1 MTFAATR
8 SNEPYVPND
17 ADTAL
22 AQESSRKL
30 GRLLGKARHDAVR
43 VQVLSVDS
51 AEPVVTLPAPAL
63 DLLLRILSEMAQGH
77 AVTLVPHHAELT
89 TQQAADVL
97 NVSRPHF
104 VKLLERGV
112 VPFHK
117 VGTHRRVLFRDV
129 AAYKQRVMAESE
141 EALETLAALSQ
152 RLRLDES
159 GDED

>member
-1 MTFAATR
+1 MTFAASR
-8 SNEPYVPND
+8 PYEPYVPSD
-17 ADTAL
+17 ADTVL

-30 GRLLGKARHDAVR
+30 GRLLGKAQNEAVR
-43 VQVLSVDS
+43 VQVLSDDG

-63 DLLLRILSEMAQGH
+63 GLLLRILREMAQGN

-89 TQQAADVL
+89 TQQAADAL

-104 VKLLERGV
+104 IKLLERGV

-129 AAYKQRVMAESE
+129 AAYKRHVEAESE
-141 EALETLAALSQ
+141 AALQQLAALSQ
-152 RLRLDES
+152 KLRLDET
-159 GDED
+159 GNED